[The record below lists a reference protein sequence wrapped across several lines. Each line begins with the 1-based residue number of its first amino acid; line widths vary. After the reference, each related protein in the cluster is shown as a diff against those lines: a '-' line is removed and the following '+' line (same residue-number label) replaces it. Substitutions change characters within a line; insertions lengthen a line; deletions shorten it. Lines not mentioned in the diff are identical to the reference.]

1 MSYEGVEKCEILNK
15 YFCSITD
22 LEDDGIDLP
31 DFDNRGCNTL
41 TTIVVSEQD
50 VIDVLNILDPNKA
63 VGPDIISNK
72 MLIAV
77 KNEVAKSLCFLFN
90 KYFQCKIFPN
100 NWKIAFI
107 IPLFKRGDKSLPS
120 NYRPVSLLSCV
131 SKCIEKI
138 AFKYIFNHLIF
149 NNLLYKFQSG
159 FIPGYSTTH
168 QLVELYHN
176 ILLALDNKEMTS
188 ITFAD
193 VSKAFDR
200 VWIRGLILKLERYGV
215 KGELL
220 CWLKSYLSNRCQR
233 VIIKDAISSVGELK
247 AGVPQGSVLG
257 PLLFL
262 IFINDI
268 ADDMLGLGRLFAD
281 DTSIGHT
288 AHDENTLKNMINIDP
303 KYIQK
308 WS

>member
-1 MSYEGVEKCEILNK
+1 VC
-15 YFCSITD
+15 
-22 LEDDGIDLP
+22 
-31 DFDNRGCNTL
+31 
-41 TTIVVSEQD
+41 EQD

-77 KNEVAKSLCFLFN
+77 KNEVAKPLSLLFN
-90 KYFQCKIFPN
+90 KSFQCKIFPN

-107 IPLFKRGDKSLPS
+107 IPLYKRGDKSLPS

-149 NNLLYKFQSG
+149 NSLLYKFQSG

-200 VWIRGLILKLERYGV
+200 VWIRGLILMLEIYGV

-288 AHDENTLKNMINIDP
+288 AHDENTLKYTTKN
-303 KYIQK
+303 Y
-308 WS
+308 S